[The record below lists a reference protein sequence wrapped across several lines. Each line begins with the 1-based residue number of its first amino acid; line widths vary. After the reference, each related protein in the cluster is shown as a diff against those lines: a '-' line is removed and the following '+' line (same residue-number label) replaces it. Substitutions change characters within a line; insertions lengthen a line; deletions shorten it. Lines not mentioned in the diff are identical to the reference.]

1 MVIYELLVVIV
12 SLFRDINSDK
22 GNIVEIDVVDIVFKD
37 HKVPIVVRGCLDC
50 KVLEGDAVGIV
61 EFYCGI
67 LGVSGIACQDCW
79 LSCPVPLNI
88 TRLDSEAPVISPIT
102 TNSSY
107 VPGGISMTTSPET
120 PDDIRAAT
128 AEPKDGKSV

>member
-1 MVIYELLVVIV
+1 MVIYELFVVIV

-22 GNIVEIDVVDIVFKD
+22 GYIVEIDVVDIVFKY

-67 LGVSGIACQDCW
+67 LGVSGIACQDNLLVV
-79 LSCPVPLNI
+79 LSCTSEYHTVRFGGAGYFAYHDEFLI
-88 TRLDSEAPVISPIT
+88 RSGRHLDDNFA
-102 TNSSY
+102 
-107 VPGGISMTTSPET
+107 
-120 PDDIRAAT
+120 
-128 AEPKDGKSV
+128 